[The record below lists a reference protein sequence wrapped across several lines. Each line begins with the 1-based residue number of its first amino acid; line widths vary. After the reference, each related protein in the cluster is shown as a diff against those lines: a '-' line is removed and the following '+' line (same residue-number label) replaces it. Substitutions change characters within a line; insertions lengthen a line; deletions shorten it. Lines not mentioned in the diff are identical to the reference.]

1 MFFNYTCVLL
11 QFFNLTKIKLLLL
24 LCSFYWFCF
33 TNIGSYVNLSQRIN
47 CKLLC
52 VENVWKNCFIT
63 GTWGPNKIRKMSATF
78 LGSLVL
84 SNLYISINMWAQN
97 VTGIWLSR
105 FWQASWKC
113 LVVVLWRSSFNVSM
127 TMCWSNKMASV
138 NYYWWISQNVRWIS
152 FFSVTRAYVTVLKN
166 SFPLGASGS
175 NTNRG
180 NVFEISRNFVLSN
193 ICVQF
198 TDVNLNVSW
207 IKYFSITRAYVTV
220 L

>member
-1 MFFNYTCVLL
+1 L

-33 TNIGSYVNLSQRIN
+33 TNIGSYVDLSQRIN

-97 VTGIWLSR
+97 VTGIWLSS

-113 LVVVLWRSSFNVSM
+113 LVVVLCRSSFDVSL

-138 NYYWWISQNVRWIS
+138 NYYWWISQNVSWIS
-152 FFSVTRAYVTVLKN
+152 FFSFTRAYVTVLEN
-166 SFPLGASGS
+166 SFLTESSGS
-175 NTNRG
+175 IING
-180 NVFEISRNFVLSN
+180 EMFLKYLQILYCQIYVSN
-193 ICVQF
+193 LQM
-198 TDVNLNVSW
+198 
-207 IKYFSITRAYVTV
+207 SIWMWAE
-220 L
+220 